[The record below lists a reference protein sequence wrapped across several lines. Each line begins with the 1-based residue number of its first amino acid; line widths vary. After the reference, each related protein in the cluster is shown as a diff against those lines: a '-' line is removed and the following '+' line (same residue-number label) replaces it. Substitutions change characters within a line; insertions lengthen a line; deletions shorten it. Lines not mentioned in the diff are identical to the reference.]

1 MQKRRLG
8 QTQLEVSRI
17 GLGTVKFGR
26 NEGVKYPCAFNLP
39 SDAEL
44 KNLLS
49 VAKDAGINLL
59 DTAPAYG
66 SSEERLG
73 KLLSARHDWVLSTKV
88 GETFANGESTFDF
101 SNAAIQQ
108 SVERSLKRLDTDYLD
123 VVLVHSNGDD
133 ERLIEETEIFAHL
146 ELLKKAGK
154 IRAFGMSSK
163 TVMGGLL
170 TLQHAD
176 VAMVTYNPVATD
188 EGIVIQEAA
197 RQRKGILIKKAFAS
211 GHLQQMQSENP
222 IKTAL
227 DFIFKEPGV
236 TSVIVGTIN
245 AAHLQES
252 IDCVASVNSDLA
264 TAPLLQV

>member
-8 QTQLEVSRI
+8 QTELEVSRI

-26 NEGVKYPCAFNLP
+26 NEGVKYPQAFQLP
-39 SDAEL
+39 SDVEL

-49 VAKDAGINLL
+49 IAKEAGINLL

-73 KLLSARHDWVLSTKV
+73 ALLTNRHDWILATKV
-88 GETFANGESTFDF
+88 GETFQNGESTFNF
-101 SNAAIQQ
+101 SKMAMQQ
-108 SVERSLKRLDTDYLD
+108 SIERSLQRLRTDYLD
-123 VVLVHSNGDD
+123 IVLVHSNGDD
-133 ERLIEETEIFAHL
+133 ERLIEETDIFADL
-146 ELLKKAGK
+146 EQLKIAGK

-176 VAMVTYNPVATD
+176 VAMVTYNPVAT
-188 EGIVIQEAA
+188 EEQIVIQEAA

-211 GHLQQMQSENP
+211 GHLQQMKSNNP
-222 IKTAL
+222 VKTAL
-227 DFIFKEPGV
+227 DFVFAEPGV

-252 IDCVASVNSDLA
+252 IDCVVSPENVCRVD
-264 TAPLLQV
+264 